1 MSRSKIPLPLQTLMT
16 LLRKIPGVG
25 AKSAERYAFQLLEWE
40 ESSLALL
47 AQSIGTL
54 RSLVISCPECHC
66 LKAGVCCD
74 FCQSDKRDTKTLCI
88 VSSAK
93 DVYPIE
99 DTQTFR
105 GLYHVL
111 EGLFS
116 PLEGFDASRIDTAEI
131 RKRVDQHGI
140 QDILLA
146 LDSTIEGDA
155 TALFLKEEMKHWNVT
170 ISRLAFGI
178 PLGSALDYVDPG
190 TLARALLG
198 RHTF

>member
-1 MSRSKIPLPLQTLMT
+1 MQTLMT

-25 AKSAERYAFQLLEWE
+25 SKTAERYTFHLLEWDQ
-40 ESSLALL
+40 SSLELLSTALND
-47 AQSIGTL
+47 L
-54 RSLVISCPECHC
+54 RNKVQTCPACHC
-66 LKAGVCCD
+66 LKGEDPCD
-74 FCQSDKRDTKTLCI
+74 FCNINKREQHTLCI

-99 DTQTFR
+99 DTHTFR

-116 PLEGFDASRIDTAEI
+116 PLQGYDAHRINVKEI
-131 RKRVDQHGI
+131 QERILRHGVRDVI
-140 QDILLA
+140 LA
-146 LDSTIEGDA
+146 LDSTVEGDA
-155 TALFLKEEMKHWNVT
+155 TALFLKEEMKHWGVN

-178 PLGSALDYVDPG
+178 PLGSALDYVDAG

-198 RHTF
+198 RHQF